1 MNIQPLIEYIQSNF
15 LEIIASIL
23 GLLFLYLEYTAKK
36 SMWIVS
42 ILMSVLYVYIFYKSQ
57 LYALSITYIY
67 FFVTSCYGLFKWSQK
82 SAYSEEATITTR
94 MPSHKWLSVGIGLLV
109 AFTLIYLLLNQFTN
123 VLNYLT
129 IGDAVATSLNVIAP
143 LMAAKR
149 WSEQWCL
156 YIPANLLT
164 AVLMYIQNEYASS
177 LMFFVYFIV
186 SIMGYYNWIKLSK
199 KTKTI

>member
-1 MNIQPLIEYIQSNF
+1 MNIQPLIEYIQSNS
-15 LEIIASIL
+15 LDVIASML

-36 SMWIVS
+36 SMWVVS
-42 ILMSVLYVYIFYKSQ
+42 ILMSILYVYIFYKSE

-67 FFVTSCYGLFKWSQK
+67 FFVTSCYGFFKWSQK
-82 SAYSEEATITTR
+82 SAYTEESTITTR
-94 MPSHKWLSVGIGLLV
+94 MPSRKWMTVGIGFLV
-109 AFTLIYLLLNQFTN
+109 AFAIIYLLLNQFTN
-123 VLNYLT
+123 AHNFLS

-149 WSEQWCL
+149 WAEQWCL

-164 AVLMYIQNEYASS
+164 AILMYAQNEYASS
-177 LMFFVYFIV
+177 LMFTVYFIV

-199 KTKTI
+199 KTKSL

>member
-1 MNIQPLIEYIQSNF
+1 M
-15 LEIIASIL
+15 L

-36 SMWIVS
+36 SMWILS

-67 FFVTSCYGLFKWSQK
+67 FFATSCYGFFKWSQK
-82 SAYSEEATITTR
+82 SAYAEEATITTR

-109 AFTLIYLLLNQFTN
+109 AFILIYLLLNQFTN

-149 WSEQWCL
+149 WAEQWCL

-164 AVLMYIQNEYASS
+164 AVLMYIQNEYASF